1 MWILSAVL
9 ASLLTSHASA
19 QTSHEV
25 ALARALFEEGV
36 ALGDKGDWAGAAD
49 RFERAYALK
58 PTSGIAFNWASA
70 LAQIG
75 KLTQASELLEGV
87 SRDPK
92 AAPEL
97 KEDSEKKLRE
107 LAPRRPRL
115 KLHVDPSIAER
126 SAVSVDGNAW
136 PRAVWDVAVPVD
148 PGTHVATAVSGEQEL
163 ARAELELGEGEQ
175 RELALGAPLGTSD
188 ADLADQTH
196 GQREKAATGA
206 RTPLYKNWIL
216 WTSVGVVAVAG
227 VVAAV
232 VVTRNHGSEME
243 PPVVGNAGAGVIRW

>member
-1 MWILSAVL
+1 L
-9 ASLLTSHASA
+9 ASLLTSPASA
-19 QTSHEV
+19 QTNHEV

-49 RFERAYALK
+49 RFERACALK
-58 PTSGIAFNWASA
+58 PTPGIAFNWASA

-75 KLTQASELLEGV
+75 RLTQASELLEGV
-87 SRDPK
+87 SRDAK

-97 KEDSEKKLRE
+97 KQDSEKKLRE

-115 KLHVDPSIAER
+115 QLHVDPSIADR

-148 PGTHVATAVSGEQEL
+148 PGTHVATAMSGEEEL
-163 ARAELELGEGEQ
+163 ARAEVELGEGESRQ
-175 RELALGAPLGTSD
+175 LALGAPLGTSG
-188 ADLADQTH
+188 ADVAEQAH
-196 GQREKAATGA
+196 GQQEKAATSA

-232 VVTRNHGSEME
+232 VATKNHGTETE
-243 PPVVGNAGAGVIRW
+243 PPVVGNAGAGIIRW